1 MIIRPATRS
10 PGPISN
16 FNRFAF
22 AMMKYET
29 VRLEKNVEARLGVIT
44 LNRPEVRNAI
54 NPAMREELMRAF
66 DELEGD
72 AGVRAVIVTGG
83 PKVFAAGADIA
94 AMVDKTAMEQFS
106 RSSLWD
112 LTFRME
118 QSRKPVIAA
127 VAGFCLG
134 GGCELAMACDVRIA
148 AESAR
153 FGQAEINI
161 GIIPGG
167 GGTVRLTRLVGL
179 GKAKE
184 LVLTGKM
191 IDAGE
196 ALRIHLVNEV
206 VPDDRLMEA
215 AMEMARMMTR
225 HSPVALGLAKYAVQN
240 AADAD
245 LHTARTIE
253 NTCFSLAFASED
265 KTEGMK
271 AFLEKRKPVYKGK

>member
-1 MIIRPATRS
+1 MGI
-10 PGPISN
+10 
-16 FNRFAF
+16 
-22 AMMKYET
+22 
-29 VRLEKNVEARLGVIT
+29 IT

-54 NPAMREELMRAF
+54 NPAMREDLSRCF
-66 DELEGD
+66 LELEAD
-72 AGVRAVIVTGG
+72 TDVRAILITGG

-94 AMVDKTAMEQFS
+94 AMVEKTAVEQFS
-106 RSSLWD
+106 RASLWD

-118 QSRKPVIAA
+118 QSRKPIIAA
-127 VAGFCLG
+127 IAGFCLG

-148 AESAR
+148 AESAK

-179 GKAKE
+179 GKAME
-184 LVLTGKM
+184 LVLTGRM
-191 IDAGE
+191 ISAAE
-196 ALRIHLVNEV
+196 ALRINLVNEV
-206 VPDDRLMEA
+206 VPDEQLMAEA
-215 AMEMARMMTR
+215 KKMAQVISR

-240 AADAD
+240 SVGAD
-245 LHTARTIE
+245 LATGRAIE

-265 KTEGMK
+265 KTEGMR

>member
-1 MIIRPATRS
+1 MT
-10 PGPISN
+10 
-16 FNRFAF
+16 FH
-22 AMMKYET
+22 ET
-29 VRLEKNVEARLGVIT
+29 ADVNYKTILLHKITDVGVGLIM

-54 NPAMREELMRAF
+54 NPAMR
-66 DELEGD
+66 DELDHAFSGLEKD
-72 AGVRAVIVTGG
+72 SDVRVVIITGG
-83 PKVFAAGADIA
+83 AKVFAAGADIA

-106 RSSLWD
+106 RASLWD
-112 LTFRME
+112 LSFKME

-148 AESAR
+148 AESAK

-161 GIIPGG
+161 GILPGG

-184 LVLTGKM
+184 LVLTGQM
-191 IDAGE
+191 IDARE
-196 ALRIHLVNEV
+196 ALRINLVNKV
-206 VPDDRLMEA
+206 VPDDRLMDE
-215 AMEMARMMTR
+215 AMEMARQMSK

-240 AADAD
+240 AAEAD

>member
-1 MIIRPATRS
+1 
-10 PGPISN
+10 
-16 FNRFAF
+16 
-22 AMMKYET
+22 MMDYST
-29 VRLEKNVEARLGVIT
+29 IQIEKIKESRLGIVT

-54 NPAMREELMRAF
+54 NPAMREELSHALTDM
-66 DELEGD
+66 EGD
-72 AGVRAVIVTGG
+72 ADVRAIIITGG

-94 AMVDKTAMEQFS
+94 AMVEKTALEQFS
-106 RSSLWD
+106 RASLWD
-112 LTFRME
+112 LAFQME
-118 QSRKPVIAA
+118 QSRKPIIAA

-134 GGCELAMACDVRIA
+134 GGCELAMACDIRIA
-148 AESAR
+148 SESAK

-184 LVLTGKM
+184 LVLTGRM
-191 IDAGE
+191 IDAEE
-196 ALRIHLVNEV
+196 ALRINLINQV
-206 VPDDRLMEA
+206 VPDEQLMPS
-215 AMEMARMMTR
+215 AMEMAKSISR

-253 NTCFSLAFASED
+253 NTCFSLAFSSAD
-265 KTEGMK
+265 KTEGMR

>member
-1 MIIRPATRS
+1 MAYSTIL
-10 PGPISN
+10 
-16 FNRFAF
+16 
-22 AMMKYET
+22 
-29 VRLEKNVEARLGVIT
+29 LEKMKESRLGLIT

-54 NPAMREELMRAF
+54 NPVMR
-66 DELEGD
+66 DELSHAMSELEAD
-72 AGVRAVIVTGG
+72 TEIRAVIITGG

-94 AMVDKTAMEQFS
+94 AMVEKKAIEQFS
-106 RSSLWD
+106 RASLWD
-112 LTFRME
+112 LAFQME
-118 QSRKPVIAA
+118 QSRKPIIAA
-127 VAGFCLG
+127 IAGFCLG
-134 GGCELAMACDVRIA
+134 GGCELAMACDIRIA
-148 AESAR
+148 AESAK

-184 LVLTGKM
+184 LVLTGRM
-191 IDAGE
+191 IDAVE
-196 ALRIHLVNEV
+196 ALRINLVNQV
-206 VPDDRLMEA
+206 VADDQLMSA
-215 AMEMARMMTR
+215 ATEMARTISR

-253 NTCFSLAFASED
+253 NTCFSLAFSSED

>member
-1 MIIRPATRS
+1 MDYTTIQ
-10 PGPISN
+10 
-16 FNRFAF
+16 F
-22 AMMKYET
+22 
-29 VRLEKNVEARLGVIT
+29 EKIKESRLGIIT
-44 LNRPEVRNAI
+44 LNRPDVRNAI
-54 NPAMREELMRAF
+54 NPAMR
-66 DELEGD
+66 DELSQAMADVEKD
-72 AGVRAVIVTGG
+72 QDIRAVIITGG

-94 AMVDKTAMEQFS
+94 AMVEKKAIEQFS
-106 RSSLWD
+106 RASLWD
-112 LTFRME
+112 LAFQME
-118 QSRKPVIAA
+118 QSRKPIIAA

-134 GGCELAMACDVRIA
+134 GGCELAMACDIRIA
-148 AESAR
+148 SESAK

-184 LVLTGKM
+184 LVLTGRM
-191 IDAGE
+191 IDASE
-196 ALRIHLVNEV
+196 ALRINLVNQV
-206 VPDDRLMEA
+206 VQDDQLMSS
-215 AMEMARMMTR
+215 AMEMAKTISR

-265 KTEGMK
+265 KTEGMR

>member
-1 MIIRPATRS
+1 MDYTTILLEKDTATRL
-10 PGPISN
+10 
-16 FNRFAF
+16 A
-22 AMMKYET
+22 
-29 VRLEKNVEARLGVIT
+29 VIT

-54 NPAMREELMRAF
+54 NPLMREELQRAF
-66 DELEGD
+66 EDLERD
-72 AGVRAVIVTGG
+72 PGVRAVIVTGG

-94 AMVDKTAMEQFS
+94 AMVDKTAVEQFS
-106 RSSLWD
+106 RASLWD

-118 QSRKPVIAA
+118 QSGKPIVAA

-148 AESAR
+148 AASAR

-191 IDAGE
+191 IDADE
-196 ALRIHLVNEV
+196 ALRIHLVNQV
-206 VPDDRLMEA
+206 VPDDRLMA
-215 AMEMARMMTR
+215 AAVEMARMMAK

-240 AADAD
+240 AAGAD
-245 LHTARTIE
+245 LQTGRTIE

-265 KTEGMK
+265 QTEGMK

>member
-1 MIIRPATRS
+1 MAYSTIQ
-10 PGPISN
+10 
-16 FNRFAF
+16 
-22 AMMKYET
+22 
-29 VRLEKNVEARLGVIT
+29 LEKINESRLGIIT

-54 NPAMREELMRAF
+54 NPVMR
-66 DELEGD
+66 DELSHAMAELEAD
-72 AGVRAVIVTGG
+72 AEIRAIIITGG

-94 AMVDKTAMEQFS
+94 AMVEKKAIEQFS
-106 RSSLWD
+106 RASLWD
-112 LTFRME
+112 LAFQME
-118 QSRKPVIAA
+118 QSRKPIIAA

-134 GGCELAMACDVRIA
+134 GGCELAMACDIRIA
-148 AESAR
+148 SESAK

-184 LVLTGKM
+184 LVLTGRM
-191 IDAGE
+191 IDAAE
-196 ALRIHLVNEV
+196 ALRINLVNQV
-206 VPDDRLMEA
+206 VPDVQLMTA
-215 AMEMARMMTR
+215 AMEMAKAISR
-225 HSPVALGLAKYAVQN
+225 HSPVALSLAKYAVQN

-253 NTCFSLAFASED
+253 NTCFSLAFSSED
-265 KTEGMK
+265 KTEGMR

>member
-1 MIIRPATRS
+1 MSYTTIL
-10 PGPISN
+10 
-16 FNRFAF
+16 
-22 AMMKYET
+22 
-29 VRLEKNVEARLGVIT
+29 LEKKTDLRLGVIT

-54 NPAMREELMRAF
+54 NPTMREELSRAF

-72 AGVRAVIVTGG
+72 ADVRAIIVTGG
-83 PKVFAAGADIA
+83 SKVFAAGADIA
-94 AMVDKTAMEQFS
+94 AMAEKTAIEQFS
-106 RSSLWD
+106 RASLWD
-112 LTFRME
+112 LAFKME
-118 QSRKPVIAA
+118 QSRKPMIAA
-127 VAGFCLG
+127 IAGFCLG

-148 AESAR
+148 AESAK

-196 ALRIHLVNEV
+196 AYRIHLVNQV
-206 VPDDRLMEA
+206 VPDERLMEA
-215 AMEMARMMTR
+215 SMDMARIMTR

>member
-1 MIIRPATRS
+1 LI
-10 PGPISN
+10 
-16 FNRFAF
+16 F
-22 AMMKYET
+22 YET
-29 VRLEKNVEARLGVIT
+29 ADVNYTTILLDKITDSGAGLIT

-54 NPAMREELMRAF
+54 NPAMREELYHAF
-66 DELEGD
+66 SEFEKDSD
-72 AGVRAVIVTGG
+72 VRVIIITGG
-83 PKVFAAGADIA
+83 SKAFAAGADIA
-94 AMVDKTAMEQFS
+94 AMVEKTAVEQFS
-106 RSSLWD
+106 RASLWD
-112 LTFRME
+112 LTFKME

-179 GKAKE
+179 GRAKE
-184 LVLTGKM
+184 LVLTGQM
-191 IDAGE
+191 ISAQE
-196 ALRIHLVNEV
+196 ALRINLVNKV
-206 VPDDRLMEA
+206 VPDESLMDEA
-215 AMEMARMMTR
+215 LEMARMMTR

-240 AADAD
+240 AAEAD

-265 KTEGMK
+265 KTEGMR

>member
-1 MIIRPATRS
+1 
-10 PGPISN
+10 
-16 FNRFAF
+16 
-22 AMMKYET
+22 MMHYT
-29 VRLEKNVEARLGVIT
+29 TILLEKRTEARLAVIT
-44 LNRPEVRNAI
+44 LNRPDVRNAI
-54 NPAMREELMRAF
+54 NPAMREELSRAF

-72 AGVRAVIVTGG
+72 VDVKAIIVTGG
-83 PKVFAAGADIA
+83 PKFFAAGADIA
-94 AMVDKTAMEQFS
+94 AMVEKTAVEQFS
-106 RSSLWD
+106 RASLWD
-112 LTFRME
+112 LAFKME
-118 QSRKPVIAA
+118 QSRKPIIAA
-127 VAGFCLG
+127 IAGFCLG
-134 GGCELAMACDVRIA
+134 GGCELAMACDIRLA
-148 AESAR
+148 AESAK

-184 LVLTGKM
+184 LVLTGRM

-196 ALRIHLVNEV
+196 ACRINLVNQV
-206 VPDDRLMEA
+206 VPDERLMEA
-215 AMEMARMMTR
+215 SVEMARMMTR

>member
-1 MIIRPATRS
+1 MNYTTILIERN
-10 PGPISN
+10 I
-16 FNRFAF
+16 
-22 AMMKYET
+22 ET
-29 VRLEKNVEARLGVIT
+29 RLGVIS

-54 NPAMREELMRAF
+54 NPEMREELSRAF

-72 AGVRAVIVTGG
+72 ADVRAIIITGG

-94 AMVDKTAMEQFS
+94 AMAEKTAVEQFS
-106 RSSLWD
+106 RASLWD
-112 LTFRME
+112 LTFKME
-118 QSRKPVIAA
+118 QSRKPIIAA
-127 VAGFCLG
+127 IAGFCLG
-134 GGCELAMACDVRIA
+134 GGCELAMACDIRLA
-148 AESAR
+148 AESAK

-184 LVLTGKM
+184 LVLTGRM
-191 IDAGE
+191 IDARE
-196 ALRIHLVNEV
+196 ACRINLVNQV
-206 VPDDRLMEA
+206 VPDERLMEA
-215 AMEMARMMTR
+215 SVEMAQMMTR

-253 NTCFSLAFASED
+253 NACFSLAFASED

-271 AFLEKRKPVYKGK
+271 AFLEKRKPVYKGR

>member
-1 MIIRPATRS
+1 MTYSTIL
-10 PGPISN
+10 
-16 FNRFAF
+16 
-22 AMMKYET
+22 
-29 VRLEKNVEARLGVIT
+29 LEKMKESRLGLIT

-54 NPAMREELMRAF
+54 NPVMR
-66 DELEGD
+66 DELSHAMSELEAD
-72 AGVRAVIVTGG
+72 TEIRAVIITGG

-94 AMVDKTAMEQFS
+94 AMVEKKAIEQFS
-106 RSSLWD
+106 RASLWD
-112 LTFRME
+112 LAFQME
-118 QSRKPVIAA
+118 QSRKPIIAA
-127 VAGFCLG
+127 IAGFCLG
-134 GGCELAMACDVRIA
+134 GGCELAMACDIRIA
-148 AESAR
+148 AESAK

-184 LVLTGKM
+184 LVLTGRM
-191 IDAGE
+191 IDAVE
-196 ALRIHLVNEV
+196 ALRINLVNQV
-206 VPDDRLMEA
+206 VADDQLMSA
-215 AMEMARMMTR
+215 ATEMARTISR

-253 NTCFSLAFASED
+253 NTCFSLAFSSED

>member
-1 MIIRPATRS
+1 
-10 PGPISN
+10 
-16 FNRFAF
+16 
-22 AMMKYET
+22 MMKYT
-29 VRLEKNVEARLGVIT
+29 TILIEKNIETQLGVIS

-54 NPAMREELMRAF
+54 NPAMREELSRAF
-66 DELEGD
+66 DEMEWD
-72 AGVRAVIVTGG
+72 ADVRAIIITGG

-94 AMVDKTAMEQFS
+94 AMVEKTAVEQFS
-106 RSSLWD
+106 RASLWD

-118 QSRKPVIAA
+118 QSKKPIIAA
-127 VAGFCLG
+127 IAGFCLG
-134 GGCELAMACDVRIA
+134 GGCELAMACDIRLA
-148 AESAR
+148 AESAK
-153 FGQAEINI
+153 FGQAEINL

-184 LVLTGKM
+184 LVLTGRM

-196 ALRIHLVNEV
+196 AYRINLVNQV
-206 VPDDRLMEA
+206 VPDERLMEA
-215 AMEMARMMTR
+215 SVEMARMMTR

-271 AFLEKRKPVYKGK
+271 AFLEKRKPVYKGR

>member
-1 MIIRPATRS
+1 MSYSTIV
-10 PGPISN
+10 
-16 FNRFAF
+16 F
-22 AMMKYET
+22 
-29 VRLEKNVEARLGVIT
+29 EKSVEEKLGIIT

-54 NPAMREELMRAF
+54 NPAMREDLSRCF
-66 DELEGD
+66 LELEAD
-72 AGVRAVIVTGG
+72 TDVRAILITGG

-94 AMVDKTAMEQFS
+94 AMVEKTAVEQFS
-106 RSSLWD
+106 RASLWD

-118 QSRKPVIAA
+118 QSRKPIIAA
-127 VAGFCLG
+127 IAGFCLG

-148 AESAR
+148 AESAK

-179 GKAKE
+179 GKAME
-184 LVLTGKM
+184 LVLTGRM
-191 IDAGE
+191 ISAAE
-196 ALRIHLVNEV
+196 ALRINLVNEV
-206 VPDDRLMEA
+206 VPDEQLMAEA
-215 AMEMARMMTR
+215 KKMAQVISR

-240 AADAD
+240 SVGAD
-245 LHTARTIE
+245 LATGRAIE

-265 KTEGMK
+265 KTEGMR